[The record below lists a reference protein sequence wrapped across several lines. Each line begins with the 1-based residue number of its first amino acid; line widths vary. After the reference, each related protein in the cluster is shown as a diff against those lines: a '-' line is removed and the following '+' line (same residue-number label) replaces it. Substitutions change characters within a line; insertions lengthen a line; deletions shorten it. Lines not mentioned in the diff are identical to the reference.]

1 MSFVHL
7 HVHTEYSL
15 LDGACR
21 LDRLCSAAKERGQT
35 ALAITDHGNLF
46 GAVDFYRTAKK
57 HGIKPIIGCEVYVA
71 SRSRFDKVH
80 GIDSNRHHL
89 VLLCKNETGYQN
101 LIKLVSSA
109 WVDGFYTKPRI
120 DRELLEK
127 HHEGLIALS
136 ACLAGEIPKL
146 IANNE
151 YIKARE
157 TALWYNNLF
166 GQGNYY
172 LEMQNHGIPEQ
183 IAVSEGLIRLSDETE
198 IPLVATN
205 DVHYVNRDDSYI
217 QKILICI
224 ATNHTV
230 DEGNSLEFESDNFYL
245 KSEEEMRALFSKTQQ
260 AIDNTQKI
268 ADMCS
273 FDFEFGNTKLPNFTV
288 PEGYSHYDY
297 FREKCYAGLR
307 QRYGE
312 NPDNLYIERLEYE
325 LSVISNMGY
334 VDYFL
339 IVADFIQYA
348 RDHGIPVGPGR
359 GSGAGSICAY
369 CMGITNIDP
378 IKYNLIFERFLN
390 PDRVSMPDIDVDFC
404 YERRQEVIDYVI
416 DKYGSDHVAQII
428 TFGTMAARAA
438 IRDVGRAMGM
448 PYATVDNVAKKIPR
462 TLGITIE
469 KALEESEELRSLYDG
484 DEQIKS
490 LIDTAKSV
498 EGMPRNSS
506 THAAGIVI
514 TDKPVSDYV
523 PLAKNDES
531 VVTQFTMTTIEELGL
546 LKMDFLGLRTLTV
559 INDCVKMV
567 KRNNLG
573 FDIEKISYEDQ
584 NVYSLF
590 TNGQTDGVFQC
601 ESNGMRSVFMRLKP
615 TNLEDIIAVIS
626 LYRPGPMDSIDSYIQ
641 NRHNPDFI
649 KYKTPMLKNIL
660 DVTYGCMVYQEQV
673 MQIFRSLAGYSLG
686 RADIVRRAMSKKK
699 HKVMEEERTFFL
711 DGCLKNGI
719 ENNVANEIFDDMSS
733 FASYAFNKSHA
744 AAYAVVAYRT
754 AYLKYYYPCEFM
766 ASLLTSVLDNS
777 SKISDYI
784 DACKK
789 NGINILPP
797 NVNVSNKTFTVG
809 EDNKTVMFGLLAI
822 KNLGHDFIDTI
833 INERRLNGKFTS
845 FYSFCKRV
853 HGKGF
858 NRRAVEGLIKSGALD
873 GLGSNRQEMLM
884 NLPDVIDD
892 LDSSRR
898 RNIEG
903 QIGFFDLISND
914 SSSSEFVMKKMDE
927 FPSHTMLMME
937 KETTGLYISSHPME
951 QYKELA
957 NNLKCDTIGDILNA
971 DNDFNSK
978 YVDSFS
984 VKIMGIINGIT
995 RKQTKA
1001 GDTMAFVT
1009 LEDVNGSVEVI
1020 IFPKLFAKYS
1030 NILYNG
1036 NILMIGGRL
1045 SVREEESP
1053 KIILDFAESAENVKS
1068 NQTKKSGL
1076 FIRVENETCS
1086 IYARCNE
1093 IISDAKAGDIPLYF
1107 YFANSKKYFP
1117 CKKIYVDDNLL
1128 YNLKD
1133 VAGEQNVIL
1142 QI

>member
-1 MSFVHL
+1 
-7 HVHTEYSL
+7 
-15 LDGACR
+15 
-21 LDRLCSAAKERGQT
+21 
-35 ALAITDHGNLF
+35 
-46 GAVDFYRTAKK
+46 
-57 HGIKPIIGCEVYVA
+57 
-71 SRSRFDKVH
+71 
-80 GIDSNRHHL
+80 
-89 VLLCKNETGYQN
+89 
-101 LIKLVSSA
+101 
-109 WVDGFYTKPRI
+109 
-120 DRELLEK
+120 
-127 HHEGLIALS
+127 
-136 ACLAGEIPKL
+136 
-146 IANNE
+146 
-151 YIKARE
+151 
-157 TALWYNNLF
+157 
-166 GQGNYY
+166 
-172 LEMQNHGIPEQ
+172 
-183 IAVSEGLIRLSDETE
+183 
-198 IPLVATN
+198 
-205 DVHYVNRDDSYI
+205 
-217 QKILICI
+217 
-224 ATNHTV
+224 
-230 DEGNSLEFESDNFYL
+230 
-245 KSEEEMRALFSKTQQ
+245 
-260 AIDNTQKI
+260 
-268 ADMCS
+268 
-273 FDFEFGNTKLPNFTV
+273 
-288 PEGYSHYDY
+288 
-297 FREKCYAGLR
+297 
-307 QRYGE
+307 
-312 NPDNLYIERLEYE
+312 
-325 LSVISNMGY
+325 
-334 VDYFL
+334 
-339 IVADFIQYA
+339 
-348 RDHGIPVGPGR
+348 
-359 GSGAGSICAY
+359 
-369 CMGITNIDP
+369 
-378 IKYNLIFERFLN
+378 
-390 PDRVSMPDIDVDFC
+390 
-404 YERRQEVIDYVI
+404 
-416 DKYGSDHVAQII
+416 
-428 TFGTMAARAA
+428 
-438 IRDVGRAMGM
+438 
-448 PYATVDNVAKKIPR
+448 
-462 TLGITIE
+462 
-469 KALEESEELRSLYDG
+469 
-484 DEQIKS
+484 
-490 LIDTAKSV
+490 
-498 EGMPRNSS
+498 
-506 THAAGIVI
+506 
-514 TDKPVSDYV
+514 
-523 PLAKNDES
+523 
-531 VVTQFTMTTIEELGL
+531 
-546 LKMDFLGLRTLTV
+546 
-559 INDCVKMV
+559 
-567 KRNNLG
+567 
-573 FDIEKISYEDQ
+573 
-584 NVYSLF
+584 
-590 TNGQTDGVFQC
+590 
-601 ESNGMRSVFMRLKP
+601 
-615 TNLEDIIAVIS
+615 
-626 LYRPGPMDSIDSYIQ
+626 
-641 NRHNPDFI
+641 
-649 KYKTPMLKNIL
+649 
-660 DVTYGCMVYQEQV
+660 
-673 MQIFRSLAGYSLG
+673 
-686 RADIVRRAMSKKK
+686 MSKKK

-777 SKISDYI
+777 AKISDYI

-914 SSSSEFVMKKMDE
+914 SSSSEFVMKKIDE

-957 NNLKCDTIGDILNA
+957 NKLKCDTIGDILNA

-1117 CKKIYVDDNLL
+1117 CKKISLDDITLVQLNAI
-1128 YNLKD
+1128 
-1133 VAGEQNVIL
+1133 AGEQNVIL
-1142 QI
+1142 QK